1 MAPKNVYRPGR
12 SVAKG
17 GKELTKKQEAFKK
30 RYTPPKKDKPK
41 KPSASNKQSNKILQE
56 LDEAQKKKDRQE
68 STTTTGTT
76 LPGSSTKNTKNFIDD
91 LKNAYKS
98 GLFTGGTQTKAFMDK
113 YNLDSDDIVKL
124 RVGID
129 QGLGTVIG
137 SSDQSKIGSNVLKDI
152 VGDLRSEGILTTAS
166 RSPDFLQQRAGDIFE
181 PGMTKYDREPITG
194 LMGLSPLANI
204 GIRGLDLVAGGSD
217 KGAPG
222 SFYGRNVLGLRGE
235 ELDNFA
241 AAVAND
247 ETLYRQ
253 MMATPEMQDYQLNQ
267 FRAEV
272 NRNAMAEMRKG
283 DPDPISGAQ
292 PGSEGGEGDDMIAS
306 SSTDPGSGTVPY
318 SPALQNF
325 YTFFDPTIGKY
336 RSGTYDEYLQYVTA
350 KDGGIIQLNQGG
362 TNEDPTASNDNLSG
376 FVDDKVRI
384 VDLYKAREEIMN
396 LVPSIDP
403 KTGLPRQSEVE
414 GKEMILKDI
423 DAKIDQLLNRGN
435 VDNTL
440 NNLSGFVDDK
450 VTIAALMNARNES
463 NKDEIDAKIDQ
474 LLNSAA
480 RMAEEDQPVRDIF
493 GKAKESLDGIF
504 QNLKGRRGLAEDPV
518 TTASTIV
525 LDNRDKKLKVVP
537 INRETLEMIENGT
550 YSQTTRE
557 AVESG
562 VMVSPSPIS
571 DRRLVNPDTNDQIDD
586 MMRDQFI
593 NRLYEEALEFQRQ
606 MEKERGTTI
615 RDPKTNKVIGYNVA
629 DGGIIG
635 LKEGGMNDMMQA
647 DSLMFKDPSDESEW
661 EYNV

>member
-325 YTFFDPTIGKY
+325 YTFFDPTLGRY

-384 VDLYKAREEIMN
+384 ADLYKAREEIMN

-414 GKEMILKDI
+414 GKEMILKD
-423 DAKIDQLLNRGN
+423 
-435 VDNTL
+435 
-440 NNLSGFVDDK
+440 
-450 VTIAALMNARNES
+450 
-463 NKDEIDAKIDQ
+463 IDAKIDQ

>member
-423 DAKIDQLLNRGN
+423 DAKIDQLLN
-435 VDNTL
+435 
-440 NNLSGFVDDK
+440 
-450 VTIAALMNARNES
+450 
-463 NKDEIDAKIDQ
+463 
-474 LLNSAA
+474 SAA

>member
-384 VDLYKAREEIMN
+384 ADLYKAREEIMN

-414 GKEMILKDI
+414 GKEMILKD
-423 DAKIDQLLNRGN
+423 
-435 VDNTL
+435 
-440 NNLSGFVDDK
+440 
-450 VTIAALMNARNES
+450 
-463 NKDEIDAKIDQ
+463 IDAKIDQ